1 MKVRLLPVGVLFATL
16 LAACAGAPPEAEK
29 TVDELLAEKG
39 LEIVEELD
47 RLTVFNVHS
56 WQYVN
61 DHNVIL
67 EEGVSR
73 RYLVELRNSCP
84 ETQWAQRIAFTSFGR
99 IVENTDRIL
108 VTNGGGRVDR
118 CTMKTFYRLEKT
130 GG

>member
-1 MKVRLLPVGVLFATL
+1 MNRGLLPIGALLFTL
-16 LAACAGAPPEAEK
+16 LTACAGSPPEAEK
-29 TVDELLAEKG
+29 TVDEILAQKG
-39 LEIVEELD
+39 LAIAEELD

-61 DHNVIL
+61 DYNVIL

-73 RYLVELRNSCP
+73 RYLVELRTHCP

-99 IVENTDRIL
+99 IVETTDRIL
-108 VTNGGGRVDR
+108 VTNGGGHVDR
-118 CTMKTFYRLEKT
+118 CTMRAFYRLEKS